1 MRLITRTEMGWG
13 SSPASVA
20 RPTQGLVIHYDGGD
34 QGLADRPHSMCLA
47 YWRRTKA
54 FHVGPA
60 REWADIG
67 YSFGCCPHGYI
78 LEGRGLHRVQ
88 AAQPGGNSSW
98 YSVTLMSGPGEDPTP
113 EQVDA
118 VRQLRAWLMSKG
130 VGGAVRGHRDFFN
143 TSCPGDRLY
152 RLVRDGTFTRS
163 PSPSEGDEDVSA
175 KDLWQHELKVP
186 FGSPENPSWQAGNLL
201 VNTAKWTHELRET
214 VAVLDAKL
222 DAQNATIKALV
233 DALAE
238 RDGTVDVDALIQ
250 RIEAAI
256 ERVQVRLDVGDPVP
270 PAV

>member
-67 YSFGCCPHGYI
+67 YSFGACPHGYI
-78 LEGRGLHRVQ
+78 LEGRGLYRVQ
-88 AAQPGGNSSW
+88 AAQPSGNSTW

-113 EQVDA
+113 EQIDA

-130 VGGAVRGHRDFFN
+130 VGPAVRGHRDFFS

-152 RLVRDGTFTRS
+152 ALVRNGTFTRS
-163 PSPSEGDEDVSA
+163 PSEGDDVSA
-175 KDLWQHELKVP
+175 KDLWTHELKVP

-201 VNTAKWTHELRET
+201 VNVAKWTREIE
-214 VAVLDAKL
+214 AKL
-222 DAQNATIKALV
+222 DGQTIAIRELAA
-233 DALAE
+233 ALAAHHQE
-238 RDGTVDVDALIQ
+238 IDADALIE

-256 ERVQVRLDVGDPVP
+256 ERVQVRLDVGSPTP
-270 PAV
+270 